1 MKITGKLQNQED
13 MELTLS
19 ITMTIK
25 EWEDLKKELPER
37 WPHWKIG
44 SAITDAV
51 LKIGTTV
58 NEEIKQV

>member
-25 EWEDLKKELPER
+25 EWKELQKDLPTKY
-37 WPHWKIG
+37 PHWKIG
-44 SAITDAV
+44 SAITDGV
-51 LKIGTTV
+51 LKANTTIY
-58 NEEIKQV
+58 EEIEQC